1 MIEASFS
8 RRIGTRLAGY
18 ICSHTGAYKFLTQC
32 FYNWEWV
39 IESGTACGSAINTK
53 RDAMNSEYVN
63 FIFSMDRWQK
73 VLIG

>member
-1 MIEASFS
+1 
-8 RRIGTRLAGY
+8 
-18 ICSHTGAYKFLTQC
+18 
-32 FYNWEWV
+32 V

-63 FIFSMDRWQK
+63 FIFPMDRWQK